1 MSCAETDP
9 DSIACNFC
17 EDTFESKG
25 YLMSNKKR
33 THNEKVEIC
42 WNFSSGTCPYGE
54 QNCWFSHSKER
65 INSRLSEFNYN
76 FCETIC
82 MSQSEMLNHRKM
94 KHGKNVPLCKNSK
107 MEHANMEKRNAGLII
122 KVKKYSKKMKM
133 KKIM

>member
-33 THNEKVEIC
+33 THTVKVEIC

-54 QNCWFSHSKER
+54 QKCWFSPSKER
-65 INSRLSEFNYN
+65 INSRLSKINCNNMHESIRIV
-76 FCETIC
+76 TP
-82 MSQSEMLNHRKM
+82 Q
-94 KHGKNVPLCKNSK
+94 KN
-107 MEHANMEKRNAGLII
+107 EAW
-122 KVKKYSKKMKM
+122 KKCPTL
-133 KKIM
+133 